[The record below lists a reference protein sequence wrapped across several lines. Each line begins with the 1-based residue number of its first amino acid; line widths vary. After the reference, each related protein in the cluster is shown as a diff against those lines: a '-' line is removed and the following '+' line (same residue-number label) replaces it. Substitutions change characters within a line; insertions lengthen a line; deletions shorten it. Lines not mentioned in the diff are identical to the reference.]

1 MIALHVDILCK
12 RDGKWTL
19 CVQDDLGDHFET
31 EEIGSTARTCV
42 IAAIQKIVRRIGRP
56 DIIHTDHGRVWSG
69 LPAAFGAAHR
79 ICSPSAQSR
88 LSLLERR
95 FQAELRA

>member
-1 MIALHVDILCK
+1 MTAWYADILCK
-12 RDGKWTL
+12 RNGKRTL
-19 CVQDDLGDHFET
+19 CVQDDLGDRFET
-31 EEIGSTARTCV
+31 EEIGSIARSCV
-42 IAAIQKIVRRIGRP
+42 ITAMRKIVRRIGRP
-56 DIIHTDHGRVWSG
+56 DVIHTDHGRVWSG

-95 FQAELRA
+95 LRAEQRA